1 MKITVVPDQDYHFAR
16 IEGTIDESAK
26 VLFDEQ
32 LHPLIERTG
41 HRLLIDLSAADRITS
56 TGIGLLVTLVS
67 RANTKG
73 GRVVLAGATPFV
85 SSIFRLSRLN
95 RFFDLAP
102 TVEEGEVMLRNA

>member
-1 MKITVVPDQDYHFAR
+1 MKITVTPCQGYDCAR

-26 VLFDEQ
+26 ALFDEQ
-32 LHPLIERTG
+32 LHPLIERAG

-73 GRVVLAGATPFV
+73 GRVVLAAATPFV
-85 SSIFRLSRLN
+85 SSIFRLTRLN
-95 RFFDLAP
+95 RFFELAP
-102 TVEEGEVMLRNA
+102 TIDEGKVMLGND